1 MALKKPTI
9 TGKTVSEKT
18 AAAIQFADSKKQV
31 DQKEDLKRF
40 NANLPKDLHYRMKRY
55 AMEQDKQMVEVFID
69 WIEAN
74 TPTYK

>member
-18 AAAIQFADSKKQV
+18 AAAVQFADSKKQV
-31 DQKEDLKRF
+31 DEKENLKRF
-40 NANLPKDLHYRMKRY
+40 NANLPKDLHYRLKRY
-55 AMEQDKQMVEVFID
+55 AMEQDKKMGEVLVE

-74 TPTYK
+74 TPSYK